1 MRRGGRPTERRTYP
15 IAVFDSG
22 LGGISVLRELRSL
35 MPNEH
40 YLYFGDSANAPYG
53 TRPLDEVR
61 ALTLRNIGMLY
72 ERGIKAA
79 VIACNTA
86 TSAAVSVLRERFQDI
101 PVIGM
106 EPALKP
112 AALAHP
118 GGTVLVM
125 ATPLTLREEKFSH
138 LMEHYRDGGRIVP
151 LACPELV
158 EFVERGEL
166 ESGALS
172 RYLHEKLD
180 CYRAS
185 ADAAVLGCTHFP
197 FLRAAIRNVLGDHV
211 ALYDGGRGTARQ
223 TQRQL
228 ALLDLL
234 APAEQNGSVVLENS
248 QNDPKEAAL
257 SAFLLSQST

>member
-1 MRRGGRPTERRTYP
+1 M
-15 IAVFDSG
+15 FDSG
-22 LGGISVLRELRSL
+22 LGGISVLRELRAL

-40 YLYFGDSANAPYG
+40 CLYFGDSANAPYG
-53 TRPLDEVR
+53 TRSLEEVR
-61 ALTLRNIGMLY
+61 ALTLRNIAMLY
-72 ERGIKAA
+72 DRGIKAA

-86 TSAAVSVLRERFQDI
+86 TSAAVGLLRERFHEI
-101 PVIGM
+101 PIIGM

-118 GGTVLVM
+118 GGTVLVL

-138 LMEHYRDGGRIVP
+138 LMEHFQDGVRIVP

-166 ESGALS
+166 EGDDLM
-172 RYLHEKLD
+172 RYLHARLD
-180 CYRAS
+180 AYRQD

-197 FLRAAIRNVLGDHV
+197 FLRAAIRRVLGEHT
-211 ALYDGGRGTARQ
+211 ALYDGGLGTARQ

-228 ALLDLL
+228 ALRGLL
-234 APAEQNGSVVLENS
+234 SDSTEPGIISLENS
-248 QNDPKEAAL
+248 RNDAQELAL
-257 SAFLLSQST
+257 SEFLLSQIS

>member
-1 MRRGGRPTERRTYP
+1 M
-15 IAVFDSG
+15 FDSG
-22 LGGISVLRELRSL
+22 LGGISVLRELRRQ

-53 TRPLDEVR
+53 TRSLEDVR

-72 ERGIKAA
+72 DRGIKAA

-86 TSAAVSVLRERFQDI
+86 TSAAVTALRDRFREI
-101 PVIGM
+101 PIIGM

-118 GGTVLVM
+118 GGTVLVL
-125 ATPLTLREEKFSH
+125 ATPLTLREEKFSN
-138 LMEHYRDGGRIVP
+138 LMEHYRDGVRIVP

-166 ESGALS
+166 ESEALS
-172 RYLHEKLD
+172 CYLHEKLD
-180 CYRAS
+180 RYRAE

-197 FLRAAIRNVLGDHV
+197 FLRAAIRRVLGETV
-211 ALYDGGRGTARQ
+211 ALYDGGQGTARQ

-234 APAEQNGSVVLENS
+234 DPSDRKGTVALENS
-248 QNDPKEAAL
+248 RNSPEETAL
-257 SAFLLSQST
+257 SEYLLSQIT

>member
-1 MRRGGRPTERRTYP
+1 M
-15 IAVFDSG
+15 FDSG
-22 LGGISVLRELRSL
+22 LGGISVLRELRRQ

-53 TRPLDEVR
+53 TRSLEDVR

-72 ERGIKAA
+72 DRGIKAA

-86 TSAAVSVLRERFQDI
+86 TSAAVTALRDRFRDI
-101 PVIGM
+101 PIIGM

-118 GGTVLVM
+118 GGTVLVL
-125 ATPLTLREEKFSH
+125 ATPLTLREEKFSN
-138 LMEHYRDGGRIVP
+138 LMEHYRDGVRIVP

-166 ESGALS
+166 ESEALD
-172 RYLHEKLD
+172 RYLHERLD
-180 CYRAS
+180 RYRET

-197 FLRAAIRNVLGDHV
+197 FLRAAIRQVLGKAV
-211 ALYDGGRGTARQ
+211 ALYDGGQGTARQ

-234 APAEQNGSVVLENS
+234 NPSDHEGTVALENS
-248 QNDPKEAAL
+248 QNSPEEAAL
-257 SAFLLSQST
+257 SAFLLSQIT